1 VLSCVAGAMG
11 ARLLLLLLSL
21 LLLLLV
27 FGEVAE
33 HDGAEAR
40 AFGRDLLRS
49 VLRVGLPP
57 RLALPGDPLGAAR
70 ATEHALRAFCNANDV
85 SALSCAELHTHVSHR
100 LAGPRPNG
108 SGGGGGGGDFALLL
122 PGRLNNRWVTIM
134 IPPPADGASPA
145 SAAGAAAAH
154 ATRAATALGMGGE
167 GRQRAAAA
175 AAVAARAVLAMG
187 CAFVVPLAPSASAA
201 AVLVHAW
208 RAALPSCRGTGSGGD
223 VGSKAPAQ
231 KEEEAAAAVVAVAAG
246 DRAGD
251 GELQQGQ
258 DRGRGLRKAH
268 ASVPHALRLELA
280 AAGSPLWRACAEA
293 CARLRSST
301 AACAALRESVRRAA
315 REWAHLAPLCERAM
329 PAKAGAAA
337 RQVFPAQLISAGGQ
351 RAGEQEAEEEAA
363 ELQGQGAEG
372 RCLLFLDVCVAGG
385 GVAGGWR
392 ISGPATTEMALLRAV
407 GCGARTPLFD
417 AGAEQSGI
425 VYDVGSFKLPS
436 WSRLPDTPPSGRFAA
451 TLVLFPP
458 YHPNFGHFVL
468 DVLPMLW
475 RDGARICQAVVRK
488 GSVASDKKQA
498 LPLQLLVLLP
508 PPAPPLPPHH
518 LLLLEGVMRA
528 ALAREPGCQGLLPS
542 HRELRLVVHGMLS
555 TDEVSCHTALLSCC
569 SGSGIGTQP
578 PGHPLFD
585 GEAIREAV
593 AAAAAH
599 AAFLSKEPA
608 PDTAAHP
615 GVLIITRSD
624 KRRITNEAALIARC
638 RALPAVQA
646 LGGCALIDLGST
658 DDAKRNVEKLHSAA
672 VLVGVFGAGLTNALF
687 LGGGA
692 GVAGWRAAVIEVVPF
707 RFEECVAWSS
717 FYRALFKDS
726 ASLGR
731 VRRYEQLRTA
741 AAAQSSVQCR
751 FLPER
756 LRHPLP
762 GRQQELG
769 SECSAEWLDAMP
781 PGSFA
786 DCHVSND
793 PERLA
798 LVLRDQDTVVDVE
811 AFEAALERA
820 SQAVA
825 VADLSL

>member
-1 VLSCVAGAMG
+1 
-11 ARLLLLLLSL
+11 
-21 LLLLLV
+21 
-27 FGEVAE
+27 
-33 HDGAEAR
+33 
-40 AFGRDLLRS
+40 
-49 VLRVGLPP
+49 
-57 RLALPGDPLGAAR
+57 
-70 ATEHALRAFCNANDV
+70 
-85 SALSCAELHTHVSHR
+85 
-100 LAGPRPNG
+100 
-108 SGGGGGGGDFALLL
+108 
-122 PGRLNNRWVTIM
+122 
-134 IPPPADGASPA
+134 
-145 SAAGAAAAH
+145 
-154 ATRAATALGMGGE
+154 
-167 GRQRAAAA
+167 
-175 AAVAARAVLAMG
+175 
-187 CAFVVPLAPSASAA
+187 
-201 AVLVHAW
+201 
-208 RAALPSCRGTGSGGD
+208 
-223 VGSKAPAQ
+223 
-231 KEEEAAAAVVAVAAG
+231 
-246 DRAGD
+246 
-251 GELQQGQ
+251 
-258 DRGRGLRKAH
+258 
-268 ASVPHALRLELA
+268 
-280 AAGSPLWRACAEA
+280 
-293 CARLRSST
+293 
-301 AACAALRESVRRAA
+301 
-315 REWAHLAPLCERAM
+315 M
-329 PAKAGAAA
+329 PVKAGAAA
-337 RQVFPAQLISAGGQ
+337 RQQVPPAQLTSAGGQ
-351 RAGEQEAEEEAA
+351 RAGEQEAEAEAA

-392 ISGPATTEMALLRAV
+392 ISGPATAEMALLRAV

-436 WSRLPDTPPSGRFAA
+436 WSRLPGAPPSGRVAA

-468 DVLPMLW
+468 DVLPVLW
-475 RDGARICQAVVRK
+475 RDGARICQAVRR

-498 LPLQLLVLLP
+498 LHLLVLLP
-508 PPAPPLPPHH
+508 PPAPPLPPQH
-518 LLLLEGVMRA
+518 LILLEGVMRA

-542 HRELRLVVHGMLS
+542 HRELRLVVRGMHS
-555 TDEVSCHTALLSCC
+555 TDEVSCHSALLSCC

-585 GEAIREAV
+585 GKAVRGAV

-599 AAFLSKEPA
+599 AAFLSKELAPA
-608 PDTAAHP
+608 AHTSHP

-624 KRRITNEAALIARC
+624 KRRITNEAALVARC

-692 GVAGWRAAVIEVVPF
+692 GVAGWRAAVIEIMPF

-717 FYRALFKDS
+717 FYRALFEDS

-762 GRQQELG
+762 PLPRQQELD

-798 LVLRDQDTVVDVE
+798 LVLRDQDTAVDVE